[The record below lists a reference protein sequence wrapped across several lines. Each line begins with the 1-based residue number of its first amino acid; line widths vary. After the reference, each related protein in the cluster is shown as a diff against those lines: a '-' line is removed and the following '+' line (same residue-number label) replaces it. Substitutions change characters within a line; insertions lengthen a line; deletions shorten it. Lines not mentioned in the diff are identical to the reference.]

1 MTVEAKLGSVI
12 GQRRSVRRY
21 LPASIDRTII
31 DRMLFAAT
39 LAPAHNRQPW
49 RFAVLDERSGKEAL
63 AAAMGLRLRQDRTG
77 DGDNPQALRPMSP
90 APTRGSRKRPLYAVV
105 LQVCVNPPASD
116 RSF

>member
-12 GQRRSVRRY
+12 GQRRSVRRC

-39 LAPAHNRQPW
+39 RAPSAHNRQPW

-77 DGDNPQALRPMSP
+77 DGDNPQAIEADVARSYARITEAP
-90 APTRGSRKRPLYAVV
+90 ADDPGHGSV
-105 LQVCVNPPASD
+105 
-116 RSF
+116 FG